1 MSKSPYTT
9 HVETLAANR
18 KFCILRRSLLLAGM
32 VLAML
37 GR

>member
-1 MSKSPYTT
+1 MFKSSHTT
-9 HVETLAANR
+9 HVENLADNR
-18 KFCILRRSLLLAGM
+18 KFCIFRLSLLLAGM